1 MKNGKKITRQQRN
14 LLIKNKRDPE
24 KYLFIKEI
32 VRQPGNG
39 CLNKADKSVHTM
51 IFWNTETENQESF
64 DVI

>member
-14 LLIKNKRDPE
+14 VLIKNKRDPE

-39 CLNKADKSVHTM
+39 SLNKVDKSVHTM
-51 IFWNTETENQESF
+51 IFWNTETECQESF